1 MTKRNTE
8 VSTAEES
15 TDTNSCPQIELLRGH
30 DGQNGRD
37 GRDGLPGAPG
47 SAGRDGKD
55 GEKGEKGCTGP
66 VGPPGDI
73 GSPGDSSQGDH
84 GPRGAKGDIGPP
96 GEKGNIGQPGLP
108 EPSIIKGAKG
118 MKGEAGNSVVGPPGT
133 LGPPGRDG
141 SKGEKG
147 TSGVQGPQGPAGG
160 GVVYTRWGRTTCPS
174 GRDLVYEGVAAGG
187 RYNEGGGGVGYL
199 CLPEDPNYLLYDPG
213 YEKRGKLYGGEYE
226 TAGGSQG
233 SGPLSAVT
241 NHDVPCAVC
250 YAARKSTV
258 LMIPAKTS
266 CPSSWTRE
274 YYGYLMS
281 EASTNPMQTNF
292 VCVDNNPET
301 IPGGILNRNGVS
313 FFHVEATCSGIPC
326 PPYVD
331 GREVTCTVCTK

>member
-15 TDTNSCPQIELLRGH
+15 TDTSSCPQIELLRGH

-37 GRDGLPGAPG
+37 GRDGLPGTPG

-66 VGPPGDI
+66 VGPPGDT
-73 GSPGDSSQGDH
+73 GSPGDSSQGDQ
-84 GPRGAKGDIGPP
+84 GPQGPQGAKGDTGPP
-96 GEKGNIGQPGLP
+96 GEKGSIGDPGLP

-133 LGPPGRDG
+133 SGPPGRDG

-147 TSGVQGPQGPAGG
+147 ASGVQGPQGLAGG

-199 CLPEDPNYLLYDPG
+199 CLPEDPNYLSYDPG
-213 YEKRGKLYGGEYE
+213 YEKHGKLYGGEYVE
-226 TAGGSQG
+226 HQQ
-233 SGPLSAVT
+233 GPLASV
-241 NHDVPCAVC
+241 NYHDVPCAVC

-258 LMIPAKTS
+258 LMIPAKTG
-266 CPSSWTRE
+266 CPSSWTQE

-281 EASTNPMQTNF
+281 EASTNSMHTNF
-292 VCVDNNPET
+292 VCVDKNPES
-301 IPGGILNRNGVS
+301 IPGSSSVAAGVS
-313 FFHVEATCSGIPC
+313 FFHVEATCIGIPC
-326 PPYVD
+326 PPYVG